1 MNVDIMRKIDLFV
14 GVPLCFV
21 VTLLYRL
28 NPFSRRRKPDP
39 IRRVLFIELSEMG
52 SAILADPAM
61 RKIRRRAGAELFFLI
76 FRSTRPSLELLQTVP
91 AENIFTLRG
100 DRLWTLAWDTVCF
113 ILWTRRQRIDTVID
127 LELFSRIT
135 ALLTALSGAA
145 RRVGFHRFHTEGLY
159 RGNFLTHRVSYNP
172 HVHIAK
178 NFIALVN
185 AALSPTPEYP
195 YSKTLIKDDE
205 LVLAKAAVTDLQ
217 QTAVRDRV
225 LERYPRYRSD
235 VHRLVLVNT
244 NASAM
249 LIQRRWPP
257 DHFRRLIQTILNRY
271 DNILIL
277 LTGDPGEAA
286 EAETLKQAVDHPRCV
301 NFAGGIAF
309 HQLPAL
315 YAISAFMLTN
325 DSGPPHF
332 AAVTDMPTFVLFGPE
347 TPHLYR
353 SLGRTTPIYAG
364 LACSPCVSAA
374 NHRKTS
380 CTENRCLQAITPEQ
394 VFEILEPSLET
405 CRE

>member
-1 MNVDIMRKIDLFV
+1 MNVDTMRKIDLFV

-21 VTLLYRL
+21 GTLLGHL
-28 NPFSRRRKPDP
+28 NPLSRRSRPVK

-61 RKIRRRAGAELFFLI
+61 RKIRKRTGAELYFLI
-76 FRSTRPSLELLQTVP
+76 FRSSRPSLELLQTVP
-91 AENIFTLRG
+91 AEHIFTLRG
-100 DRLWTLAWDTVCF
+100 ERLSTLAWDTARFV
-113 ILWTRRQRIDTVID
+113 LWTRRQRIDTVID

-172 HVHIAK
+172 HLHIAK

-185 AALSPTPEYP
+185 AVLSPTPEHP
-195 YSKTLIKDDE
+195 YSKTVIGDDE
-205 LVLAKAAVTDLQ
+205 LILAKAAVTDPQ
-217 QTAVRDRV
+217 RTAVRDRV
-225 LERYPRYRSD
+225 RERYPLYRPD
-235 VHRLVLVNT
+235 VHRLVLVNP